1 MDDQKEAQLNEAVFL
16 LKLDLAVQLGETF
29 LLVNDEIDLEI
40 LQLMAES
47 RTAMILRLYEFVS
60 RYEDKKLSIEELAE
74 WANIE
79 LSRLALETQDDSSE
93 VQLDD
98 LWKDALNDEKKL

>member
-79 LSRLALETQDDSSE
+79 LSRLVLETQDDSSE